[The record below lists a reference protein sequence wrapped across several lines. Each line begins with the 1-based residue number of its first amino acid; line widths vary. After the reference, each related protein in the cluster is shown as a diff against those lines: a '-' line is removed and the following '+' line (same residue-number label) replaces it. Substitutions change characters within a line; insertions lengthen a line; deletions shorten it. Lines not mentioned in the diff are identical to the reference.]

1 MKKNRLKGASAA
13 AWAALAIGC
22 GTLAATP
29 ALAADSTG
37 FSDTE
42 VVIGGTCATSGPL
55 ASFGTICSMEEAYFK
70 YINETQGGVKMGD
83 GKTRMIKYIWYND
96 EYSPPRTV
104 EQVKRLVERDKV
116 AAVVN
121 ILGTATNLSVWD
133 YLNRRGIPQLYIG
146 TGATIFGA
154 DIDKHPWTI
163 AWQVP
168 YSTEAA
174 IYAEFIKTRAPH
186 ARVAILYQKDDF
198 GEDLRGSFKRGIE
211 GTGVQVVAEE
221 SYDPTSP
228 TIDSQIIN
236 LAASKA
242 DVFLNF
248 SIPRFAAQAIR
259 KAHEISWKPT
269 QIITNISASV
279 AAVFEPAGLEA
290 SQGIYTGIDVI
301 DPSDPR
307 FVSDPG
313 QKLYREVAIK
323 YGSKLV
329 NPEDPTTMWGFI
341 NGQMVVTT
349 LQRTKEPT
357 REAMMAAAR
366 KQCGVEIQGLL
377 PGIKLCTD
385 GKKDPYPI
393 ESMQM
398 SQFRGKRFEPVGP
411 IVSKYEGAAPP
422 AAGRRP

>member
-1 MKKNRLKGASAA
+1 MKSIHSKAALIAGSAALALGASAMTP
-13 AWAALAIGC
+13 AWAAEA
-22 GTLAATP
+22 
-29 ALAADSTG
+29 TG
-37 FSDTE
+37 FTDTE
-42 VVIGGTCATSGPL
+42 VSIGGTCATSGPL

-83 GKTRMIKYIWYND
+83 GKTRKVKYVWYND

-104 EQVKRLVERDKV
+104 EQVKRLVERDEV

-121 ILGTATNLSVWD
+121 ILGTATNLAVWD
-133 YLNRRGIPQLYIG
+133 YLNKRGIPQLYVG

-154 DIDKHPWTI
+154 DIDKHPWTM

-174 IYAEFIKTRAPH
+174 IYAEFVKSKWPN

-198 GEDLRGSFKRGIE
+198 GGDLRGSFKHAVE
-211 GTGVQVVAEE
+211 GSGVTVVAEE
-221 SYDPTSP
+221 AYDPTSP
-228 TIDSQIIN
+228 TIDSQIVN

-259 KAHEISWKPT
+259 KSNEIGWKPA
-269 QIITNISASV
+269 QILVNISASV
-279 AAVFEPAGLEA
+279 AAVFRPAGLEA
-290 SQGIYTGIDVI
+290 SQGIYSGINVI
-301 DPSDPR
+301 DPQDPR
-307 FVSDPG
+307 FAEDPG
-313 QKLYREVAIK
+313 LKLYREIASK
-323 YGSKLV
+323 YGSKLL
-329 NPEDPTTMWGFI
+329 NPDDPTTMWGFI

-349 LQRTKEPT
+349 LQRTKAPT

-366 KQCGVEIQGLL
+366 SQCGVAIQGLL
-377 PGIKLCTD
+377 PGITMCTD
-385 GKKDPYPI
+385 GKKDPFPV

-398 SQFRGKRFEPVGP
+398 SQFKGNRFEPVGP
-411 IVSKYEGAAPP
+411 IVSKYEGKAPALVGKP
-422 AAGRRP
+422 

>member
-1 MKKNRLKGASAA
+1 MKSIHSKAALIAGSAALALGASAMA
-13 AWAALAIGC
+13 PAWAAEA
-22 GTLAATP
+22 
-29 ALAADSTG
+29 TG
-37 FSDTE
+37 FTDTE
-42 VVIGGTCATSGPL
+42 VSIGGTCATSGPL

-83 GKTRMIKYIWYND
+83 GKTRKVKYVWYND

-104 EQVKRLVERDKV
+104 EQVKRLVERDEV

-121 ILGTATNLSVWD
+121 ILGTATNLAVWD
-133 YLNRRGIPQLYIG
+133 YLNKRGIPQLYVG

-154 DIDKHPWTI
+154 DIDKHPWTM

-174 IYAEFIKTRAPH
+174 IYAEFVKSKWPN

-198 GEDLRGSFKRGIE
+198 GGDLRGSFKHAVE
-211 GTGVQVVAEE
+211 GSGVTVVAEE
-221 SYDPTSP
+221 AYDPTSP
-228 TIDSQIIN
+228 TIDSQIVN
-236 LAASKA
+236 LASSKA

-259 KAHEISWKPT
+259 KSNEIGWKPA
-269 QIITNISASV
+269 QILVNISASV
-279 AAVFEPAGLEA
+279 AAVFRPAGLEA
-290 SQGIYTGIDVI
+290 SQGIYSGINVI
-301 DPSDPR
+301 DPQDPR
-307 FVSDPG
+307 FAEDPG
-313 QKLYREVAIK
+313 LKLYREIASK

-329 NPEDPTTMWGFI
+329 NPDDPTTMWGFI

-349 LQRTKEPT
+349 LQRTKAPT

-366 KQCGVEIQGLL
+366 SQCGVAIQGLL
-377 PGIKLCTD
+377 PGITMCTD
-385 GKKDPYPI
+385 GKKDPFPV

-398 SQFRGKRFEPVGP
+398 SQFKGNRFEPVGP
-411 IVSKYEGAAPP
+411 IVGKYEGKAPALQGKP
-422 AAGRRP
+422 